1 MAESNNEEIEVINN
15 LIAGSMAVKRVTVDN
30 LNELTLTGKY
40 YTVGND
46 SIQNK
51 PEAGLY
57 NNYITVM
64 DVPYNN
70 IVQTF
75 TNLVSGKAYVRTRLG
90 ESTWSAWEPMC
101 IKDETEQALAAA
113 NGRIDEL
120 EDKTDELDSKLS
132 DGVVIAT
139 YSFNLNDFY
148 DIVSFKDAFETID
161 GGKVSQSTPSKIIL
175 SWQEDLIKKGVYV
188 PEGCH
193 LEMTL
198 DILLACEGYGKFYLF
213 SYSGNRVTDDISFSD
228 NCVIRARTKRV
239 GVYSSKMLDLRW
251 VSGDGNVRMFTDGGG
266 IPGTDVLPAR
276 CIITYYVV
284 KDY

>member
-1 MAESNNEEIEVINN
+1 MAESNNEEIEAINN
-15 LIAGSMAVKRVTVDN
+15 LIVGSMAVKRVTVDD

-40 YTVGND
+40 YTIGND

-101 IKDETEQALAAA
+101 IKDETEQALEEA
-113 NGRIDEL
+113 NDRIDEL

-139 YSFNLNDFY
+139 YSFGFNDEHDLVPFG
-148 DIVSFKDAFETID
+148 DAFETID
-161 GGKVSQSTPSKIIL
+161 YGAVSQSSPSKIIL

-198 DILLACEGYGKFYLF
+198 DIALSCSGSGTFYLF
-213 SYSGNRVTDDISFSD
+213 SYSGSRVTDDISFSD
-228 NCVIRARTKRV
+228 NCIIRARTKRV

-251 VSGDGNVRMFTDGGG
+251 VSGSGNVSMQRKGAIIGGVG
-266 IPGTDVLPAR
+266 EYSPAH
-276 CIITYYVV
+276 CVITYYVV
-284 KDY
+284 KD